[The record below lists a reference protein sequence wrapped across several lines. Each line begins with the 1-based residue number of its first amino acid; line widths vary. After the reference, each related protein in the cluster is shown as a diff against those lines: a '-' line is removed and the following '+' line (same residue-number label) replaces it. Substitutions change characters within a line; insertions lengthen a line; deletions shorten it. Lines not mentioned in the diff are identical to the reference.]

1 MVWEVLDDRGFMEK
15 SLKKENGIV
24 NGVIWK
30 QILIFFFPILVG
42 AVFQTLYNTVDAV
55 VVGRFSG
62 KTALASV
69 GGSSAQIVNFIFSF
83 FMGLSTGATVI
94 IAQAYGACDH
104 KRVDEALHTAY
115 TFALLGGVVLGV
127 TGVIFARPML
137 ELLQTPDDLFAE
149 SMTYVRLLMGGLV
162 FTLIYNVGSAILRAI
177 GDSRRP
183 LYILMACCGINI
195 VLDLIF
201 VAVLH
206 QGVFGAGIATVI
218 SQAFSAV
225 LITRLLMKKTLGMEL
240 SLKKLH
246 MNGTILEK
254 ILQIGLPTAIS
265 GSMFSISNM
274 ILQAAIN
281 HMGSDTVAAWTAYGR
296 IDAFWWMIDQ
306 AFCISITTFVGQN
319 YGAGK
324 PDRIKKGI
332 TEVIV
337 METVLAVVIGIFVV
351 SAAPLLLSFF
361 TTSKTV
367 IEIGREISHE
377 IAPFYWTFI
386 ISEILSSA
394 LRAENYVMIS
404 TITNLLGICVFR
416 IIWVYFMASNGIAH
430 LLYCYPVSYVI
441 TSTAVFIYFCWRQ
454 PRIIKKIA
462 S

>member
-1 MVWEVLDDRGFMEK
+1 MEK
-15 SLKKENGIV
+15 SYKRENGIV

-69 GGSSAQIVNFIFSF
+69 GGSSGQIVNFIFSF

-94 IAQAYGACDH
+94 IAQAYGAEDH

-115 TFALLGGVVLGV
+115 TFALSGGVVLGV
-127 TGVIFARPML
+127 IGVIFARPML
-137 ELLQTPDDLFAE
+137 ELLQTPADLFAE
-149 SMTYVRLLMGGLV
+149 SITYVRLLMGGLV
-162 FTLIYNVGSAILRAI
+162 FTLIYNVGSAILRVI

-225 LITRLLMKKTLGMEL
+225 LITWLLMKKTPGMEL
-240 SLKKLH
+240 SLRRLH

-332 TEVIV
+332 TEVII
-337 METVLAVVIGIFVV
+337 METVLAVVIGFFVV
-351 SAAPLLLSFF
+351 TAAPVLLSFF
-361 TTSKTV
+361 TKSKTV
-367 IEIGREISHE
+367 IEIGRQISLE

-416 IIWVYFMASNGIAH
+416 IIWVYFMASSGIAH

-441 TSTAVFIYFCWRQ
+441 TSTIVFIYFCWRQ
-454 PRIIKKIA
+454 PRIFKKMA
-462 S
+462 K

>member
-15 SLKKENGIV
+15 SYKRENGIV

-69 GGSSAQIVNFIFSF
+69 GGSSGQIVNFIFSF

-94 IAQAYGACDH
+94 IAQAYGAEDH

-115 TFALLGGVVLGV
+115 TFALSGGVVLGV
-127 TGVIFARPML
+127 IGVIFARPML
-137 ELLQTPDDLFAE
+137 ELLQTPADLFAE
-149 SMTYVRLLMGGLV
+149 SITYVRLLMGGLV

-225 LITRLLMKKTLGMEL
+225 LITWLLMKKTPGMEL
-240 SLKKLH
+240 SLRRLH

-324 PDRIKKGI
+324 PERIKNGI
-332 TEVIV
+332 TEVKF
-337 METVLAVVIGIFVV
+337 ET
-351 SAAPLLLSFF
+351 
-361 TTSKTV
+361 K
-367 IEIGREISHE
+367 
-377 IAPFYWTFI
+377 
-386 ISEILSSA
+386 
-394 LRAENYVMIS
+394 
-404 TITNLLGICVFR
+404 
-416 IIWVYFMASNGIAH
+416 
-430 LLYCYPVSYVI
+430 
-441 TSTAVFIYFCWRQ
+441 
-454 PRIIKKIA
+454 
-462 S
+462 

>member
-1 MVWEVLDDRGFMEK
+1 MEK
-15 SLKKENGIV
+15 SYKRENGIV

-69 GGSSAQIVNFIFSF
+69 GGSSGQIVNFIFSF

-94 IAQAYGACDH
+94 IAQAYGAEDH

-115 TFALLGGVVLGV
+115 TFALSGGVVLGV
-127 TGVIFARPML
+127 IGVIFARPML
-137 ELLQTPDDLFAE
+137 ELLQTPADLFAE
-149 SMTYVRLLMGGLV
+149 SITYVRLLMGGLV

-225 LITRLLMKKTLGMEL
+225 LITWLLMKKTPGMEL
-240 SLKKLH
+240 SLRRLH

-319 YGAGK
+319 YGARNLRRCFRITKVAFAVEGGFLLVVVTPVLLFSK
-324 PDRIKKGI
+324 PLISLFNSDPVVVQLGSLRLFCIAGTFYLNGI
-332 TEVIV
+332 IDIISGS
-337 METVLAVVIGIFVV
+337 LRGYGYSLPPAVVVLVGICGVRILWLYTAFA
-351 SAAPLLLSFF
+351 SHRDFF
-361 TTSKTV
+361 TLML
-367 IEIGREISHE
+367 
-377 IAPFYWTFI
+377 A
-386 ISEILSSA
+386 
-394 LRAENYVMIS
+394 
-404 TITNLLGICVFR
+404 
-416 IIWVYFMASNGIAH
+416 
-430 LLYCYPVSYVI
+430 YPVSW
-441 TSTAVFIYFCWRQ
+441 AVTIVVLTVVYRMCCKHIVLGLLTDR
-454 PRIIKKIA
+454 
-462 S
+462 